1 MSDEKEGVLPDANAP
16 TPETTE
22 QLTTEQPMLPD
33 APVSEVD
40 KLKAEYADIV
50 QQAKEIKESNAKLEQ
65 RLKDNQ
71 EYISRTRNVDKTAD
85 QPKPQKTL
93 DDYLEEVTKKFEDDP
108 KEGLKKVIRDI
119 AYDRDLERT
128 EYAKNVAQA
137 EERAFK
143 KMLAINPESNKV
155 LKEIE
160 KLDEE
165 CPDMQGLSFERK
177 VEFINLR
184 NGGNKQRE
192 TDNRDKANREASL
205 AGGVGGSNLRGGG
218 QKIPAWVNDPEA
230 VAALG
235 GKFAT
240 KQEALIY
247 ADPEKAK
254 RAYEQK
260 MAKQRNA

>member
-1 MSDEKEGVLPDANAP
+1 MTTENSGTP
-16 TPETTE
+16 TAVEVPATKE
-22 QLTTEQPMLPD
+22 QLTETLPD
-33 APVSEVD
+33 EPVNEVET
-40 KLKAEYADIV
+40 LKAETATLREQLKV
-50 QQAKEIKESNAKLEQ
+50 VEAEKVATAQ

-71 EYISRTRNVDKTAD
+71 EYISRTRNVEKAVEF
-85 QPKPQKTL
+85 QKPTKTL

-119 AYDRDLERT
+119 AFDRDMERT
-128 EYAKNVAQA
+128 EYAKNVAEA

-143 KMLAINPESNKV
+143 KMLALNPESNKT

-165 CPDMQGLSFERK
+165 CPDLQGLSFERK

-184 NGGNKQRE
+184 NGGVQRRE
-192 TDNRDKANREASL
+192 TDSRDKVNREASL
-205 AGGVGGSNLRGGG
+205 AGGVGGSNFRSGG

-247 ADPEKAK
+247 ADPQRAK
-254 RAYEQK
+254 RAYEEK
-260 MAKQRNA
+260 MAQQRKGQ

>member
-1 MSDEKEGVLPDANAP
+1 MKVEEGDTPIAADAQV
-16 TPETTE
+16 PETTE
-22 QLTTEQPMLPD
+22 QQTATLPD
-33 APVSEVD
+33 APVSEID
-40 KLKAEYADIV
+40 TLKAETATLREQLKAV
-50 QQAKEIKESNAKLEQ
+50 EAEKVATAQ

-71 EYISRTRNVDKTAD
+71 EYISRTRNVEKVTE

-160 KLDEE
+160 KFDAE

-192 TDNRDKANREASL
+192 TENREKVNREANL
-205 AGGVGGSNLRGGG
+205 AGGVGGSGVRGGG
-218 QKIPAWVNDPEA
+218 QKIPSWVNDPQVVKDA
-230 VAALG
+230 QG
-235 GKFAT
+235 RFAN
-240 KQEALIY
+240 KQELLNY
-247 ADPEKAK
+247 ADPSRAK
-254 RAYEQK
+254 EMYERKLAQ
-260 MAKQRNA
+260 QRNA